1 MKENQHSITGKFNDD
16 DPVLEEPRVSLLN
29 AKQWLYIRK
38 RYHMSPRELHVAK
51 LVCEGFPNKEIAKAL
66 KIKPGT
72 VKTHMRNIYR
82 RVRIKRKIEMLLKF
96 VDDATKFSNNSGTIP
111 PIPIVEVKEKSEKHV
126 VSVEVSKL
134 EEKSTTS
141 GYT

>member
-1 MKENQHSITGKFNDD
+1 MKQDQHSITDKFNDD
-16 DPVLEEPRVSLLN
+16 DPVLEQPRVSLLN

-51 LVCEGFPNKEIAKAL
+51 LVCEGFCNKEIAKTL

-96 VDDATKFSNNSGTIP
+96 VDDATKFSNTSGTTP
-111 PIPIVEVKEKSEKHV
+111 PISIVEVKEQSEKQGA
-126 VSVEVSKL
+126 SVEVRKL
-134 EEKSTTS
+134 EGKSATS
-141 GYT
+141 GYA